1 MVQDREFPSAALWP
15 HNFLCAFTHT
25 VPQPLCEPGQ
35 PKCTHT
41 RVTSVHIH
49 STHSSHTKSKP
60 RWRNR
65 LELLPSYSPCEQQM
79 ASRLPFRVLVQGSP
93 ARQPRSPPAPNP
105 AQILPL
111 PTSPGFLGPPIT
123 AGAAREAQPA
133 RDSAV
138 DFLPLSQS
146 NASDSLSLV
155 KSLPTVKVCLENPRA
170 WTGNCGT
177 AASWAE
183 HRVGRG
189 RASEPCRKGCL
200 QQELSQAQ

>member
-15 HNFLCAFTHT
+15 HNFLCAFTHV

-49 STHSSHTKSKP
+49 STHSSHTKPKT
-60 RWRNR
+60 
-65 LELLPSYSPCEQQM
+65 LEKSSGVPSQLFPVRAADGIPPAIPC
-79 ASRLPFRVLVQGSP
+79 PGTGSP
-93 ARQPRSPPAPNP
+93 ARQPCSPPALNP